1 MNAPTYIEK
10 NLGKKRD
17 EEKKY
22 EMHTKKLKEIQDR
35 DAKKLKATTTT
46 STNIGKKIKETKD
59 KTQGFMKNEKNAAI
73 NRENKILLDKLVEI
87 SNGKFSSVTKAKK
100 KKTKKAVQSKKSLN
114 YEKRKKEFER
124 IERENMAIAQ
134 RLYNK
139 ESSISKKKMDKDYHT
154 HKKYKKQIQ
163 KLEAAEKKRK
173 AKKNESDSPDK
184 GIEEEKGLE
193 EEDKEGD
200 EDKDEKDDQNEEN
213 GDKNSKDGDN
223 QDDKKDENED
233 KEGKKDD
240 AKEGEGEGD
249 DKKDKNHADYEPDYK
264 IE

>member
-17 EEKKY
+17 EEKKM
-22 EMHTKKLKEIQDR
+22 ELHTKKLKEIQSR
-35 DAKKLKATTTT
+35 ETKKLK
-46 STNIGKKIKETKD
+46 SSNTNIGKKIKETKD

-87 SNGKFSSVTKAKK
+87 SNGKFSSVTKAG
-100 KKTKKAVQSKKSLN
+100 KKTKKKTVQTKKSLN

-139 ESSISKKKMDKDYHT
+139 ESSISKKKMDKDYNT

-163 KLEAAEKKRK
+163 KLEGGAKRRKTKKT
-173 AKKNESDSPDK
+173 DGSPDK
-184 GIEEEKGLE
+184 KIEEEKGL
-193 EEDKEGD
+193 D
-200 EDKDEKDDQNEEN
+200 EEKDDEDNKDQVDNTEEN
-213 GDKNSKDGDN
+213 GDKKEEEAE
-223 QDDKKDENED
+223 KEDENKKEEGE
-233 KEGKKDD
+233 KEGDKGEE
-240 AKEGEGEGD
+240 KEGEGEGD
-249 DKKDKNHADYEPDYK
+249 AEKKKNYADYEPDYK